1 MFMKKTSLLAAA
13 AVLALTSGVAF
24 AAPGTSTSGHQ
35 SQARVIPVQDPAAV
49 LYDQNDN
56 DSGIGITSQ
65 NFEASFD
72 IYDNMGAD
80 DFTVPAGEIWLV
92 KQVDVTGVY
101 YNGFGPAD
109 SQHVAFY
116 KNKNGLP
123 GRLVADF
130 PAVVGTDNGTGSFA
144 ITLPSKVKLKAGKYW
159 VGVAANMDF
168 AVGGQWGFETR
179 TVQNGNPAAWQN
191 PGDGFGTGCTTWNY
205 ENVCIAAG
213 QGPDKMFRLLGKS
226 KPAQ

>member
-1 MFMKKTSLLAAA
+1 MKKTSLLAAA
-13 AVLALTSGVAF
+13 AVLALTSGFAS
-24 AAPGTSTSGHQ
+24 AAPGASTAGHA
-35 SQARVIPVQDPAAV
+35 SQARVVPAQSPDAV

-72 IYDNMGAD
+72 IYDGMGAD
-80 DFTVPAGEIWLV
+80 DFKVPAGEIWLV
-92 KQVDVTGVY
+92 KGVDVTGVY
-101 YNGFGPAD
+101 YNGAGPAA
-109 SQHVAFY
+109 SQHVTFF

-123 GRLVADF
+123 GRVVADF
-130 PAVVGTDNGTGSFA
+130 EAVVGTDNGTGSFS
-144 ITLPSKVKLKAGKYW
+144 ILLPSKVKLKEGRYW

-179 TVQNGNPAAWQN
+179 TVQSGNPAAFQN

-205 ENVCIAAG
+205 ENICIAAG
-213 QGPDKMFRLLGKS
+213 QGPDKMFRLVGKS
-226 KPAQ
+226 KPVQ